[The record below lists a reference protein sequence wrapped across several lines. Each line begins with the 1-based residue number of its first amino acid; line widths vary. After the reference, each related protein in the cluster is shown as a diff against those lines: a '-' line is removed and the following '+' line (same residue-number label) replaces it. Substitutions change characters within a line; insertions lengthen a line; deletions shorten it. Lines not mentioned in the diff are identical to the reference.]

1 MEYIK
6 IMILSMIPITELRGA
21 IPIGIA
27 QDLSPIGVYIASV
40 LGSTMVSIPLIL
52 TFRHVLEFLKSIT
65 MFEGIVKKI
74 DNKIDSGMKKLKSK
88 SITMFEGIVK
98 KIDNKIDSGMK
109 KLKSVSI
116 LGIILFVGVPLPTTG
131 TWTASAIASILHMR
145 IKSALWGVLIGNMM
159 SGIIVSAISLHL
171 I

>member
-1 MEYIK
+1 
-6 IMILSMIPITELRGA
+6 MILSMVPITELRGA
-21 IPIGIA
+21 IPIGIS
-27 QDLSPIGVYIASV
+27 QELDPIGVYISSV
-40 LGSTMVSIPLIL
+40 LGSTIVSVPLIL
-52 TFRHVLEFLKSIT
+52 TFRHILKFLKSIT
-65 MFEGIVKKI
+65 MLKGIVKKI
-74 DNKIDSGMKKLKSK
+74 DNKIEAGMR
-88 SITMFEGIVK
+88 
-98 KIDNKIDSGMK
+98 

-145 IKSALWGVLIGNMM
+145 IKNALWGVLIGNMM

>member
-27 QDLSPIGVYIASV
+27 QDLNPIGVYIASV
-40 LGSTMVSIPLIL
+40 LGSTMVSVPLIL

-65 MFEGIVKKI
+65 MFEGLVKKI
-74 DNKIDSGMKKLKSK
+74 DNKIDSGMR
-88 SITMFEGIVK
+88 
-98 KIDNKIDSGMK
+98 

-145 IKSALWGVLIGNMM
+145 IKNALWGVLIGNMM

>member
-1 MEYIK
+1 
-6 IMILSMIPITELRGA
+6 MIPITELRGA

-27 QDLSPIGVYIASV
+27 QDLNPIGVYIASV
-40 LGSTMVSIPLIL
+40 LGSTMVSVPLIL

-65 MFEGIVKKI
+65 MFEG
-74 DNKIDSGMKKLKSK
+74 L
-88 SITMFEGIVK
+88 VK